1 MSEDLG
7 KQVELQAQL
16 NQLLQDRIKLQ
27 QKLNAACGQ
36 QCGYADEMNAS
47 AQEAQKN
54 TQAQTQATDDQRKAQ
69 DKARKSAGGF
79 FSTITEGQAAAA
91 GGTVGLIQGF
101 KDVGAQLSAAG
112 GMIKS
117 FVGGLF
123 NIGKAIIAIP
133 FKLFSGLI
141 TMANNAAQAGTA
153 LRQAYEDV
161 RKEFGSFAEGP
172 AKNVIAGFNDMSS
185 SAGNL
190 GGTGLSVSRV
200 FGYGPDGMAKMMG
213 AVSDIA
219 KGLGPA
225 INLLGDEFGKSAEQA
240 VMFSKGLGLS
250 GEQMGALMKDAALSG
265 QSQSEMMTEVGSMS
279 LQMAEKF
286 GLSSKDIGK
295 DIADMKGDFVSF
307 GNMSTAQM
315 GAASAFA
322 RKLGMDMKDLKGVV
336 DKFDDFEGAADSVS
350 QLNQAFGIQL
360 DTMKMMNAENPA
372 ERIDMMRDAFF
383 AAGKSIETMTRQEKK
398 LLMAQTGLTE
408 SALKNAFAAE
418 SQGMSYEDF
427 ADAAGDAE
435 ENQLSQEEVMLK
447 LAKAIEKIAEAGQS
461 FSGIG
466 DAFGKGFMHA
476 MSKDKDMRELMTTI
490 REFLREVF
498 NFGKDVGK
506 VFMDLM
512 RHTGMFKGLKKLFD
526 PASFRK
532 LFKDLMGPIKD
543 FAKFIMTG
551 EGDPDKIFQSFAD
564 KLTNFFGSKSG
575 ALSDIGGA
583 LQRMGEMLIK
593 ALIAMASWL
602 WKTIKPM
609 LMPMITSALKAIGE
623 FLGENWHLIAAAIG
637 IMLSI
642 AFAKAL
648 AGAALGIAAKKFA
661 QFVGGK
667 IFGVADKENKDAAPI
682 FESTDSSISG
692 VQKILSN
699 IREVK
704 YTDILKA
711 SVIIMAI
718 SETFAYAIET
728 FGEAMA
734 NVAKALGPV
743 SWNDLGKALVVT
755 AAAVLAMYP
764 LIDAGKEIA
773 DMGAGKLIKAGL
785 GLTGAAAIFSGSII
799 AYSKAVQIAAG
810 FLKGVAWGTFAK
822 ILVMVGAALGATYG
836 LILAGAPLA
845 LLIPVMVPAGL
856 GLAAAA
862 GFFTVGVLA
871 YSKAIAVIYD
881 EAKAINWKHF
891 ASTLAGVAVAVA
903 ATGGLLA
910 VGAIAFLASFGG
922 FQAAGYGLE
931 KAAEFFVRG
940 VLAYSEAIAEIHDTA
955 KSIKWKHFAST
966 LAGVGVGIA
975 ATSALLGAGA
985 IMALASLGFGVA
997 SYGLEKSAEFFVGG
1011 VQIFAEAIAQTTP
1024 AFNKMYQSRKATTF
1038 GLDAMDKILYAIS
1051 GLKSVAASFGMM
1063 NFLFGDKFKDGVET
1077 AADFFVK
1084 VVPVFTDMVKA
1095 IARLPIT
1102 NPKSVQAKLDIVG
1115 GAISAMQAMAE
1126 LGFDAAKM
1134 AMVAKFLG
1142 GGSMK
1147 EMIESMAG
1155 FISAIGATLTSV
1167 IVGLSLL
1174 AQSLPSGK
1182 DNKEKVGIVAEVISA
1197 VAALAGALFAPL
1209 EAVQEM
1215 GTSMFGPSVQE
1226 TMKIVVQGVKDLMC
1240 AIKGFLPDIVG
1251 MVIKLAGGIGNPK
1264 VLKPKMK
1271 IISLAMKSVAEFSKA
1286 IGAMQKLIPDGKTA
1300 WYKRDKN
1307 MDERLEEMMSIIKK
1321 IVAAVKNHVS
1331 DVVQTII
1338 GIPISGDLET
1348 VQKKMTI
1355 ITASMDAMSKF
1366 ATVVETIKGIGA
1378 IEDIQPTVAKIA
1390 SAIIWSIGPSKGY
1403 YDISDVFYYLE
1414 LFKPKEGELTKLD
1427 TAISAVRYM
1436 TRFAQSVGDMQK
1448 AGASYYGNLST
1459 AVSGMVYSIERSID
1473 HLKRFDNMETVTI
1486 NIQPFEALGTSMTK
1500 VQNLFSTYREAY
1512 FGEEGTIA
1520 TIVKE
1525 MVDTYNTVY
1534 GSLQDLSSTPK
1545 DFKVQLDKF
1554 ADTLGVGKDT
1564 FTVNNEQLNFTI
1576 NVSVQLDAEKM
1587 VDTLSDKSTMGRRT
1601 VRVVGAE

>member
-47 AQEAQKN
+47 AKEAQKN

-79 FSTITEGQAAAA
+79 FSTISDGQAAAV
-91 GGTVGLIQGF
+91 GGTAGLVQGF
-101 KDVGAQLSAAG
+101 KDMGATLSAMG

-133 FKLFSGLI
+133 FKMFSGLI
-141 TMANNAAQAGTA
+141 TMANNAAQAGTQ
-153 LRQAYEDV
+153 LRQAFEDV
-161 RKEFGSFAEGP
+161 RKEFGSFEQGP
-172 AKNVIAGFNDMSS
+172 AKNVVAGFRDMQS

-200 FGYGPDGMAKMMG
+200 FGYGPDGLAKMMG

-225 INLLGDEFGKSAEQA
+225 LNLLGDEFGKNAEKA

-265 QSQSEMMTEVGSMS
+265 QSQSDMMTEVGSMS
-279 LQMAEKF
+279 LQMAKKF

-315 GAASAFA
+315 GAASAYA

-383 AAGKSIETMTRQEKK
+383 KAGKSIENMTRQEKK

-418 SQGMSYEDF
+418 NQGMSYEDF

-490 REFLREVF
+490 RQFLREVF

-543 FAKFIMTG
+543 FAKFIMKG

-609 LMPMITSALKAIGE
+609 LMPMIKKALAAIGD
-623 FLGENWHLIAAAIG
+623 FLGENWHYIAAAIG

-642 AFAKAL
+642 AFAKAM
-648 AGAALGIAAKKFA
+648 AGAVLGIAAKKFA
-661 QFVGGK
+661 EYVGAK
-667 IFGVADKENKDAAPI
+667 VFGVAEKENKDAAPM
-682 FESTDSSISG
+682 FESTDQSIAG
-692 VQKILSN
+692 VCKILKN
-699 IREVK
+699 IREVR

-711 SVIIMAI
+711 SVIIYAL
-718 SETFAYAIET
+718 SEVFSEAIEN
-728 FGEAMA
+728 FAEGMA
-734 NVAKALGPV
+734 GAAKALKPV
-743 SWNDLGKALVVT
+743 SWNDLAKALVST
-755 AAAVLAMYP
+755 AVAVLAMKP
-764 LIDAGKEIA
+764 LIEAGKELA
-773 DMGAGKLIKAGL
+773 DMKGDMVKAGIGLIGAGALYTGGILAFSKATAVASDILKQTTWGSFGKMLGMVASAILATAGLIFAGGKLI
-785 GLTGAAAIFSGSII
+785 
-799 AYSKAVQIAAG
+799 
-810 FLKGVAWGTFAK
+810 
-822 ILVMVGAALGATYG
+822 ALSP
-836 LILAGAPLA
+836 I
-845 LLIPVMVPAGL
+845 MVPAGL
-856 GLAAAA
+856 GLVAAAT
-862 GFFTVGVLA
+862 FFTVGILA
-871 YSKAIAVIYD
+871 YSEAIAIVH
-881 EAKAINWKHF
+881 ESAAAINWKHF
-891 ASTLAGVAVAVA
+891 ASTLAGVGVAIA
-903 ATGGLLA
+903 ATAPLLA
-910 VGAIAFLASFGG
+910 AGGIAFLATFGG
-922 FQAAGYGLE
+922 FSAAAKGLEAAAG
-931 KAAEFFVRG
+931 FFVEG
-940 VLAYSEAIAEIHDTA
+940 VLVYSDAIAEIHASTKA
-955 KSIKWKHFAST
+955 INWKQFGST

-975 ATSALLGAGA
+975 ATSGLIGAGGL
-985 IMALASLGFGVA
+985 MALASFGFA
-997 SYGLEKSAEFFVGG
+997 IAIAGLEKAAEFFVDG
-1011 VQIFAEAIAQTTP
+1011 VRIFAEAIAQVTP
-1024 AFNKMYQSRKATTF
+1024 AFNKMYQSRKSVTF
-1038 GLDAMDKILYAIS
+1038 GLDAMDKILWAIS
-1051 GLKSVAASFGMM
+1051 ELKSVAASFGMM
-1063 NFLFGDKFKDGVET
+1063 NFLFGDKFKDGVE
-1077 AADFFVK
+1077 AAAEFFVK

-1102 NPKSVQAKLDIVG
+1102 NPKSVKAKLDIVG
-1115 GAISAMQAMAE
+1115 GAISAMQSMAE

-1134 AMVAKFLG
+1134 AIVAKFFG
-1142 GGSMK
+1142 GGSL
-1147 EMIESMAG
+1147 EGMINSMAG
-1155 FISAIGATLTSV
+1155 FISAIGASLTSV
-1167 IVGLSLL
+1167 IISITMLS
-1174 AQSLPSGK
+1174 QSIPGGK
-1182 DNKEKVGIVAEVISA
+1182 EQQEKAKIVAAIIQA
-1197 VAALAGALFAPL
+1197 VADLAGALFAPL
-1209 EAVQEM
+1209 TSVQEM

-1240 AIKGFLPDIVG
+1240 AIKGFLPDIVN

-1271 IISLAMKSVAEFSKA
+1271 VISLAMKSVAEFSKA

-1321 IVAAVKNHVS
+1321 IVSAVKNHVS
-1331 DVVQTII
+1331 DVVTTII
-1338 GIPISGDLET
+1338 GIPISGDLDAVE
-1348 VQKKMTI
+1348 KKMKI
-1355 ITASMDAMSKF
+1355 ITGAMEAMSKF
-1366 ATVVETIKGIGA
+1366 ASIVETIKGIGA
-1378 IEDIQPTVAKIA
+1378 IEDIQPTVASIA
-1390 SAIIWSIGPSKGY
+1390 SAIVWSIGPSKGY

-1414 LFKPKEGELTKLD
+1414 LFHPKEGELAKLD
-1427 TAISAVRYM
+1427 TAMTAIRYM
-1436 TRFAQSVGDMQK
+1436 TRFAQAVGEMQK
-1448 AGASYYGNLST
+1448 AGASYYGNLGT
-1459 AVSGMVYSIERSID
+1459 AVSGMVHSIERSLT
-1473 HLKRFDNMETVTI
+1473 HLKSFDNMETVTI
-1486 NIQPFEALGTSMTK
+1486 NIQPFEVLGTSMMK
-1500 VQNLFSTYREAY
+1500 IQNLFSTYKKSY
-1512 FGEEGTIA
+1512 FGEEGVIA
-1520 TIVKE
+1520 SIVSE
-1525 MVDTYNTVY
+1525 MVETYNAVY
-1534 GSLQDLSSTPK
+1534 GQLQDMSSSPK
-1545 DFKVQLDKF
+1545 DFKIKLDKF

-1576 NVSVQLDAEKM
+1576 NVNVEIDAEKM

-1601 VRVVGAE
+1601 VRVVGAG